1 MRLGQILERL
11 REAGGVVTLDADGRV
26 RCAGN
31 AAVMTE
37 AVVDALTA
45 RQDQVR
51 AYLLEE
57 RAATL
62 ASTTTR
68 SHGWCERCGRVVW
81 IGTGAERLPS
91 GELVCGDCLAPWDI
105 EAGAVPVDDAGEG
118 DGRGDQYP
126 PTGMVPPEGDA
137 GRRSRARPNVASR
150 AVRIIAPGMP
160 GMSGMP
166 GITVRDGCP
175 ERR

>member
-11 REAGGVVTLDADGRV
+11 REAGGVVTLDAGGRV

-37 AVVDALTA
+37 TVVAAIQGRHDE
-45 RQDQVR
+45 VR

-62 ASTTTR
+62 ASATTR

-81 IGTGAERLPS
+81 VGTGAERLPG
-91 GELVCGDCLAPWDI
+91 GELVCGDCLGPWDI
-105 EAGAVPVDDAGEG
+105 EAGSEPVPEEDTECPGVAWSDPGG
-118 DGRGDQYP
+118 P
-126 PTGMVPPEGDA
+126 VPP
-137 GRRSRARPNVASR
+137 
-150 AVRIIAPGMP
+150 PG
-160 GMSGMP
+160 S
-166 GITVRDGCP
+166 
-175 ERR
+175 